1 MTTFFDLPL
10 KIKIRTFMYLDIK
23 DIYALDAT
31 FCDVPEL
38 KLITETI
45 LIHKSYFL
53 KQIAWRFSDQGK
65 IRMVPKR
72 NVSDNSTL
80 TTSSVED
87 CEIHRTKSN
96 SIADDYL
103 KRTLRQKDLSKN
115 GNKSDTLLIMKN
127 NQGGV
132 AKSDISTRSISDK
145 IKFFEQQIKLH
156 GQ

>member
-1 MTTFFDLPL
+1 MTNFLDLPL

-38 KLITETI
+38 KVITETI

-53 KQIAWRFSDQGK
+53 KQISWRFTNQGK
-65 IRMVPKR
+65 IHMVPKR
-72 NVSDNSTL
+72 NVSDSSTL
-80 TTSSVED
+80 TTDSAD
-87 CEIHRTKSN
+87 DIEIHRTKSN

-103 KRTLRQKDLSKN
+103 KHTMQQKELSKK
-115 GNKSDTLLIMKN
+115 GNKSDTLLILKN